1 MRGLIVFK
9 EISKLF
15 SVDIYLATKN
25 LNTEI
30 LRFLKKNKI
39 TFILIK
45 KIDTSLI
52 DKTNPVKPIK
62 VLKKYKKIV
71 IKTEIAKNL

>member
-1 MRGLIVFK
+1 MYLKNKKTKLAIFFNSMRGLIVFK

-30 LRFLKKNKI
+30 LRFLKKIKLRLFLLKKL
-39 TFILIK
+39 TPPLLIK
-45 KIDTSLI
+45 
-52 DKTNPVKPIK
+52 
-62 VLKKYKKIV
+62 
-71 IKTEIAKNL
+71 